1 MKKIAVIG
9 LGNMGGN
16 MACVLIEK
24 GYEVYVLDIDK
35 KKQSAIE
42 KKGGRSLSSIEE
54 AARKTDTAVLSLPN
68 DDVMKSVANEF
79 LSSGFEG
86 KTIID
91 TTSARYTTTVE
102 LAEKAREK
110 KIHFL
115 DAPVTGGEKGAKQ
128 GTLTFM
134 VGGSESAF
142 KANADLFGAM
152 GERIVHIGPSGHG
165 QIAKMVNQEIM
176 AAIYAS
182 VAEAFAFASERGADI
197 ECIYDAVE
205 TGGAQSALLS
215 GMRETILSGTPV
227 INNNLA
233 IHAKDVDYVMEE
245 ANRLKSFMPVNA
257 SVQQVMNMARKK
269 GLSDHWSGS
278 MYVMWEEML
287 GIKLNSTVKRVGR

>member
-1 MKKIAVIG
+1 MKKLAVIG

-16 MACVLIEK
+16 MASVLLNK
-24 GYEVYVLDIDK
+24 GYEVYVYDIDK
-35 KKQSAIE
+35 EKQISITAR
-42 KKGGRSLSSIEE
+42 GGISLGSEEE
-54 AARKTDTAVLSLPN
+54 AAVMADTIILSLPN
-68 DDVMKSVANEF
+68 DDVMKSVAEKLLVSEF
-79 LSSGFEG
+79 KG

-91 TTSARYTTTVE
+91 TTSAKYTTTVYIAKR
-102 LAEKAREK
+102 AEDMG
-110 KIHFL
+110 INFI
-115 DAPVTGGEKGAKQ
+115 DAPVTGGEKGAKE

-134 VGGSESAF
+134 VGGSDSAF
-142 KANADLFGAM
+142 EGIRDVLEAM
-152 GERIVHIGPSGHG
+152 GTKIVHIGPSGHG
-165 QIAKMVNQEIM
+165 QIAKMVNQDIM

-197 ECIYDAVE
+197 KQIYEAIE
-205 TGGAQSALLS
+205 TGGAQSGLLS
-215 GMRETILSGTPV
+215 GMRETILSGEPV

-245 ANRLKSFMPVNA
+245 SNRLKSFMPVNA

-287 GIKLNSTVKRVGR
+287 GMKLNSTVK